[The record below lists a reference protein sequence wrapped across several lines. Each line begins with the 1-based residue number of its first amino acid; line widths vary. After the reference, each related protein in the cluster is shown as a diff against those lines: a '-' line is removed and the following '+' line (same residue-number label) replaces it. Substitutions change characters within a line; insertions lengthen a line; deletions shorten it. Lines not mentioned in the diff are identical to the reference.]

1 MMDLMI
7 GKNLRKKKTGI
18 PILMSLIFQNQ
29 KGKKAAAE
37 RKLKTMIWELMM
49 NSKTCSMIKMTLMMR
64 KMITKPAQ

>member
-29 KGKKAAAE
+29 KGKKQR
-37 RKLKTMIWELMM
+37 RKE
-49 NSKTCSMIKMTLMMR
+49 N
-64 KMITKPAQ
+64 